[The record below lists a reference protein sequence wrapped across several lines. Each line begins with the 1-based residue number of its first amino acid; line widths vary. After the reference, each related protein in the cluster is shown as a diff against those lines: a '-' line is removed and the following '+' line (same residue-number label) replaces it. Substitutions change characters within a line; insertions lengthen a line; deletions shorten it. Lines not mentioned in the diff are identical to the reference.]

1 MCVNRLYLKTK
12 KELIFNSKKIK
23 DMKKVGFAFVLIVVL
38 SLGAYYGY
46 TQFTYSE
53 GNRAGVLIKFSKKG
67 NVFKTYEG
75 ELNQIGINQDART
88 GLMNNIWDFSV
99 KDAAVAETLS
109 HLEGKNVSLHY
120 KEIKHAFS
128 WQGETNYFV
137 DNAAEVK

>member
-1 MCVNRLYLKTK
+1 MK
-12 KELIFNSKKIK
+12 KGIAIFVVVLLLIFGG
-23 DMKKVGFAFVLIVVL
+23 VYL
-38 SLGAYYGY
+38 Y

-75 ELNQIGINQDART
+75 EVNQIGLSQTPQT

-99 KDAAVAETLS
+99 KDQATADTLMR
-109 HLEGKNVSLHY
+109 LEGKNVSLHY

-137 DNAAEVK
+137 DRVEVRP

>member
-1 MCVNRLYLKTK
+1 MK
-12 KELIFNSKKIK
+12 KASLIILAVVLLIF
-23 DMKKVGFAFVLIVVL
+23 GL
-38 SLGAYYGY
+38 YYGY

-53 GNRAGVLIKFSKKG
+53 GNRAGTLIKFSKKG

-75 ELNQIGINQDART
+75 ELNQIGLQHDA
-88 GLMNNIWDFSV
+88 GSGQLMNNLWEFSV
-99 KDAAVAETLS
+99 KDAATAESLS

-137 DNAAEVK
+137 DGVTEVKQ

>member
-1 MCVNRLYLKTK
+1 
-12 KELIFNSKKIK
+12 
-23 DMKKVGFAFVLIVVL
+23 MKKAALILLAILVLIIC
-38 SLGAYYGY
+38 GYYMY

-53 GNRAGVLIKFSKKG
+53 GNRAGMLIKFSKKG

-75 ELNQIGINQDART
+75 ELNQIGLNQSAQT

-99 KDAAVAETLS
+99 KDQATADS
-109 HLEGKNVSLHY
+109 MMNMEGKNVSLHY

-137 DNAAEVK
+137 DHAVVVK